1 MATSKDLMRTFT
13 LWSASSI
20 VAGGGLWAAGHSQI
34 ARSFGRQT
42 LAWGVVNA
50 AIVMY
55 GRSRPD
61 PDPARL
67 RKILMINTLA
77 DVGYIS
83 VGAWLLRKQRYR
95 GDGAAVVAQGGF
107 LLAMDSHYAYHL
119 QVQPAQP

>member
-1 MATSKDLMRTFT
+1 MATSKDLIRTFT
-13 LWSASSI
+13 VWSASSI
-20 VAGGGLWAAGHSQI
+20 VAGGALWAAGGPQVV
-34 ARSFGRQT
+34 RSFGRQT

-50 AIVMY
+50 AIVIY

-77 DVGYIS
+77 DVGYVS
-83 VGAWLLRKQRYR
+83 VGAWLLRKQQYR
-95 GDGAAVVAQGGF
+95 GDGAAVVVQGGF

-119 QVQPAQP
+119 QTAPDQP